1 MSLNSVIL
9 TGRLTADPELRTTT
23 TRKDVTTFD
32 IAVDRPFV
40 KDGEQGADFF
50 TIVAWEKK
58 AQFVTRYFKK
68 GSPIAIQGKLQTR
81 SYTTKDGAKRTAVE
95 VLALEVDF
103 FGGKKESSDRPQT
116 SQAPGYS
123 AAPDFEEIADDE
135 DVPF

>member
-40 KDGEQGADFF
+40 KDGEQGTDFF

-58 AQFVTRYFKK
+58 AQFVSRYFKK

-116 SQAPGYS
+116 SQAPAYS
-123 AAPDFEEIADDE
+123 AAPDYEEIADDD